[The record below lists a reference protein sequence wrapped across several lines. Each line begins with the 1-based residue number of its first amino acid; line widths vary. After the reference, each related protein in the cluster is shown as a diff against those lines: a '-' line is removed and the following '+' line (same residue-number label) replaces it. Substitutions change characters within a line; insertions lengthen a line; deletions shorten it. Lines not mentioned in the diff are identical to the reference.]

1 MRPLQLVTLS
11 GGLGNQMFQYA
22 FLVHLRRRGAR
33 VFPYLG
39 KIRHYGEHNGYELE
53 RVFGIALTPGERAMD
68 GTLGVPLL
76 GAAVKHLVFPFKYRE
91 RGESDFA
98 ANAALAGRHAA
109 TRFTGYWQGEC
120 FFADVADEV
129 RRLYRFDESR
139 LNAQSR
145 SLAESLRGA
154 ENTVSLHVRRGD
166 YYKKDGTP
174 TDFGRAFTADYYDA
188 ALAYLANAT
197 GKTVAVTRNPVAATE
212 ISGRLTEN
220 PGRLTEESLRPIV
233 FTDDADWCRA
243 HFPAGFTVVDWN
255 RGPDSWQDMCLMS
268 LCRHH
273 VVANS
278 SFSWWGAWL
287 DARPGGLVVAPRR
300 WKHGAASPDVA
311 PSHWIRL

>member
-68 GTLGVPLL
+68 GVLGLPLL
-76 GAAVKHLVFPFKYRE
+76 GAAVKHIVFPFKYRE
-91 RGESDFA
+91 RGESDCA
-98 ANAALAGRHAA
+98 ANAALAARHAA

-120 FFADVADEV
+120 FFVDVADEV
-129 RRLYRFDESR
+129 RRLYRFDERR

-145 SLAESLRGA
+145 SLAERLHGSTD
-154 ENTVSLHVRRGD
+154 TVSLHVRRGD

-188 ALAYLANAT
+188 ALAYLAAAT
-197 GKTVAVTRNPVAATE
+197 GKTVAVTA
-212 ISGRLTEN
+212 N
-220 PGRLTEESLRPIV
+220 PGRLTGEMLRPIV

-243 HFPAGFTVVDWN
+243 HFPESFTVVDWN
-255 RGPDSWQDMCLMS
+255 HGPDSWQDMCLMS

-287 DARPGGLVVAPRR
+287 DARPDSLVVAPRQ